1 MMISTK
7 GRYALRV
14 MIDLAEHTEEGYI
27 PLRDIAERQEIS
39 KKYLEIIM
47 SELVKSGMVSGISGK
62 HGGYSLTRDPSDYP
76 VSDILK
82 TMEGD
87 LAPVACLRDGAEPC
101 PRAASCRTL
110 PLWSE
115 LNDIVSDFLS
125 SKRLSDLTAN
135 T

>member
-1 MMISTK
+1 
-7 GRYALRV
+7 